1 MSLPSMSGLEVTG
14 IVLSSIPLLIIALEK
29 YTEGLFT
36 LHRWRKYKRE
46 LQSLIRNLETERIK
60 LQNFCEKLPLDLVP
74 HYNIEA
80 LIDNPMGDLWRE
92 EETLKK
98 VQFRLGKGFKVFQD
112 TANDLRATLCD
123 IGRLIDSQGEGMFPG
138 LKRAVFTLS
147 RSQYAGILTE
157 IRDSVSN
164 LENLTNGNMEL
175 EPARIVRSKQKH
187 GDHGSFRSS
196 FTASHCHSGVRRHLN
211 HWCLAAPWAVDF
223 SRARDRR
230 HRPES
235 SLLYCCDVVC
245 PCCDITALGHAYRL
259 WCLRHLGSS
268 IYRQLC
274 YQGCLLSDIIDT

>member
-1 MSLPSMSGLEVTG
+1 MSGLEVAG

-29 YTEGLFT
+29 YTEGLST

-60 LQNFCEKLPLDLVP
+60 LQNFCEKLLLDLVP

-147 RSQYAGILTE
+147 RPQYAGILTE

-164 LENLTNGNMEL
+164 LENLTDRNMEL
-175 EPARIVRSKQKH
+175 KPARIVRSKQKH

-196 FTASHCHSGVRRHLN
+196 FTAIHCHSGVRRHLN
-211 HWCLAAPWAVDF
+211 YWCLAAP
-223 SRARDRR
+223 
-230 HRPES
+230 
-235 SLLYCCDVVC
+235 
-245 PCCDITALGHAYRL
+245 
-259 WCLRHLGSS
+259 
-268 IYRQLC
+268 
-274 YQGCLLSDIIDT
+274 

>member
-1 MSLPSMSGLEVTG
+1 MSGLEVAG

-29 YTEGLFT
+29 YTEGLST

-60 LQNFCEKLPLDLVP
+60 LQNFCEKLLLDLVP

-80 LIDNPMGDLWRE
+80 LIDNPMEDLWRE

-112 TANDLRATLCD
+112 TTNDLRATLCD

-147 RSQYAGILTE
+147 RSQYAGIMTE

-164 LENLTNGNMEL
+164 LENLTDRNMEL
-175 EPARIVRSKQKH
+175 KPARIVRSKQKH
-187 GDHGSFRSS
+187 GDHAVFEDISTIG
-196 FTASHCHSGVRRHLN
+196 ASPPLGLSISVGLEIGGN
-211 HWCLAAPWAVDF
+211 ALSLPFFIAAMLYALAAI
-223 SRARDRR
+223 
-230 HRPES
+230 
-235 SLLYCCDVVC
+235 LLL
-245 PCCDITALGHAYRL
+245 LGMHIDSGA
-259 WCLRHLGSS
+259 
-268 IYRQLC
+268 
-274 YQGCLLSDIIDT
+274 SDT

>member
-1 MSLPSMSGLEVTG
+1 MSGLEVTG

-164 LENLTNGNMEL
+164 LENLTNVVFEDISTIGASPPLGLSISVGL
-175 EPARIVRSKQKH
+175 EIGGIALSLPFFIA
-187 GDHGSFRSS
+187 
-196 FTASHCHSGVRRHLN
+196 AMLYA
-211 HWCLAAPWAVDF
+211 LAAI
-223 SRARDRR
+223 
-230 HRPES
+230 
-235 SLLYCCDVVC
+235 LLL
-245 PCCDITALGHAYRL
+245 LGMPIDSGA
-259 WCLRHLGSS
+259 
-268 IYRQLC
+268 
-274 YQGCLLSDIIDT
+274 SDT